1 MSDGGGERPQELIG
15 FDHVFFSYD
24 GVPVLENVCLTV
36 GPREFISIVGPN
48 GGGKTTLLKLLLGIL
63 KPQRGQIR
71 VFGRTPTEV
80 RHRIGYVPQYTR
92 FDPQFP
98 VTVLDVVLMGRLGTG
113 AKWRYGRDDMEL
125 ARASLD
131 ELGIAD
137 LERRPFEALSG
148 GQRQRVLIA
157 RSLVSQPEIL
167 LLDEPTANVDIAVE
181 TKLIEILQRLNERLT
196 ILMVSHDVGFISTVV
211 DTVVCVSREVVVHP
225 TSELTGDLIQEVYG
239 ADIKMVRHD
248 HRCSAQGHSH
258 D

>member
-1 MSDGGGERPQELIG
+1 
-15 FDHVFFSYD
+15 
-24 GVPVLENVCLTV
+24 
-36 GPREFISIVGPN
+36 
-48 GGGKTTLLKLLLGIL
+48 
-63 KPQRGQIR
+63 
-71 VFGRTPTEV
+71 
-80 RHRIGYVPQYTR
+80 
-92 FDPQFP
+92 
-98 VTVLDVVLMGRLGTG
+98 
-113 AKWRYGRDDMEL
+113 
-125 ARASLD
+125 
-131 ELGIAD
+131 

-225 TSELTGDLIQEVYG
+225 TSELTGDLIQELYG
-239 ADIKMVRHD
+239 ADVKMVRHD